1 MPSCSVGFYNSIH
14 HYTTHFVRS
23 QIEAWISNS
32 PVFSEP
38 PSPLALALEQEAKN
52 WEFWAQ
58 AKSTTSSWCP
68 ASLQRSRQVSEGSK
82 VPAIA
87 ISQAGNWVVVL
98 RTMYC
103 MRANIYIYIY
113 IHTYQCIYIYIWIH
127 TNQYI
132 YIYIYIPIYIYYIY
146 IKQDKTR
153 FYFSPSQQ

>member
-1 MPSCSVGFYNSIH
+1 MFGWILQFYTSLYNSFCEKLGIL
-14 HYTTHFVRS
+14 T
-23 QIEAWISNS
+23 ISNS

-87 ISQAGNWVVVL
+87 ISQAGNWGGCIEDHVL
-98 RTMYC
+98 HEGQYI
-103 MRANIYIYIY
+103 IYIYK
-113 IHTYQCIYIYIWIH
+113 T
-127 TNQYI
+127 
-132 YIYIYIPIYIYYIY
+132 
-146 IKQDKTR
+146 KTR
-153 FYFSPSQQ
+153 QGSISPRRNNKYLPSGPISMRIQYL

>member
-113 IHTYQCIYIYIWIH
+113 IYTYIHTNVYIYIYIYHGSH
-127 TNQYI
+127 TNQ
-132 YIYIYIPIYIYYIY
+132 YIYIYIPIYIYIY
-146 IKQDKTR
+146 IIL
-153 FYFSPSQQ
+153 YI